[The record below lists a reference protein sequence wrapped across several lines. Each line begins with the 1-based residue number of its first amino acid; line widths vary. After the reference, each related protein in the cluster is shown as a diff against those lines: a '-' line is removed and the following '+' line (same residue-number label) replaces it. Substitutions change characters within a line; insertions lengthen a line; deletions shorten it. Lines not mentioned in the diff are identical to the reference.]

1 MNTPFVE
8 EILNENER
16 RNKEINSVFNP
27 VTGEGAILQRKK
39 IVISDFPIPEQWVPM
54 DMLHEPF
61 VSQLSEA
68 GSISKWMEEMEIE
81 ETEKSRTKIIKTF
94 IRIRIRYDFCFW
106 AILYVLIKNKE
117 GGEDILF
124 RLNRPQRKL
133 IQKFEEMRIARKP
146 IRLIL
151 LKARQWGGSTATQIY
166 ISWLQIVHKKGLNS
180 LIVAHVKDA
189 SAEVKGMFDKM
200 LDSYPVEMLHELG
213 ESYDPNEQKVIG
225 VDGTTNIKYIPQR
238 NCKIKIGT
246 AERPDSARGGD
257 SALVHCTEVAF
268 WKKTEGKTPEQII
281 RSATSGVVNLP
292 LTMIVYESTANGT
305 GGFFH
310 REYEAARKGES
321 MFIALF
327 IPWFDIE
334 RYSMPFESEKK
345 KREFAEWLILNRNN
359 SDVQNSRQEPGKYL
373 WYLWSLG
380 ATLEAINWYMFERKK
395 YDDHAD
401 MAAEYPS
408 DDIEAFKHSGE
419 RVFDQYKVE
428 EFRPAC
434 RPPKF
439 VGDVYADGDEGKEA
453 LRNIRFAED
462 RQGQLWVWQK
472 PEIFEDERVL
482 NRYLVT
488 VDVGG
493 RSKKAD
499 WSVITVFDRYWMME
513 GGKPTV
519 VAQWYGHTD
528 HDILAWKAAQ
538 IAAWYDNA
546 LLVIESNTLETKDKE
561 RDVDGDQTSFILNQI
576 KDVYDYLYARKQ
588 SEEDIIQG
596 LERKYGWHTNV
607 STKPMII
614 SFLVKVIREHLYI
627 ERDERCL
634 DEYITYEKKQ
644 NGAYGAIIGRH
655 DDLLMTRAIGLYIC
669 YREMELPKIVTIT
682 KPAYSYTRKAVSEAT
697 I

>member
-1 MNTPFVE
+1 MSSVE
-8 EILNENER
+8 EILDENRR
-16 RNKEINSVFNP
+16 RNAEIKAVFNP

-39 IVISDFPIPEQWVPM
+39 IVISDFPIPEQWVPL
-54 DMLHEPF
+54 DMMYEPI
-61 VSQLSEA
+61 VSQLVEA
-68 GSISKWMEEMEIE
+68 GSITEWMKEMEIE
-81 ETEKSRTKIIKTF
+81 DTEKSRTEIIKTF

-106 AILYVLIKNKE
+106 AILYVLIKNKL
-117 GGEDILF
+117 GGEDIHF
-124 RLNRPQRKL
+124 RLNRPQRRL
-133 IQKFEEMRIARKP
+133 IEKFEEMRLARKP

-166 ISWLQIVHKKGLNS
+166 IAWLQIVHKKGLNS

-200 LDSYPVEMLHELG
+200 LDSYPIEMLHELG
-213 ESYDPNEQKVIG
+213 EAFDPNEPKVVGI
-225 VDGTTNIKYIPQR
+225 DGTTNIKYIPQR

-281 RSATSGVVNLP
+281 RSATSGVANLP

-321 MFIALF
+321 MFVALF
-327 IPWFDIE
+327 IAWFEIE
-334 RYSMPFESEKK
+334 RYSMPFASEEEKI
-345 KREFAEWLILNRNN
+345 EFAKWLFLNKDN
-359 SDVQNSRQEPGKYL
+359 SNVPNSRQESGRYL
-373 WYLWSLG
+373 WRLWELG
-380 ATLEAINWYMFERKK
+380 ATLEAINWYIFERRK
-395 YDDHAD
+395 YEDHAD

-428 EFRPAC
+428 NFRAAC

-439 VGDVYADGDEGKEA
+439 VGDVYADGDEGEDA
-453 LRNIRFAED
+453 LKNLRFSED

-472 PEIFEDERVL
+472 PELFENERVL
-482 NRYLVT
+482 YRYLVV

-499 WSVITVFDRYWMME
+499 WSVITVFDRYWMMD

-528 HDILAWKAAQ
+528 HDILAWKSVQ

-576 KDVYDYLYARKQ
+576 KDVYSNLYARKQ
-588 SEEDIIQG
+588 SEEDILQG
-596 LERKYGWHTNV
+596 IEKKYGWHTNV

-614 SFLVKVIREHLYI
+614 SFLVKVIREQLYV

-634 DEYITYEKKQ
+634 DEYITYEKKP
-644 NGAYGAIIGRH
+644 NGAFGAIIGKH
-655 DDLLMTRAIGLYIC
+655 DDLLMTRAIGLHIC
-669 YREMELPKIVTIT
+669 YREMELPKIITIM
-682 KPAYSYTRKAVSEAT
+682 KVMHAYNKKVVSEAT